1 MPRLAIM
8 DTRMVITGEEEVVR
22 IDTTTEAACSADV
35 VNLRDSDLVLVVEA
49 VAAVEEVAVGGVGAG
64 GVVVGVVAEAMTVVV
79 ADLPQ
84 ATGVVMVVRIRVTGG
99 DFSTKLSCHGLRNV
113 SNPTVKYPITK

>member
-49 VAAVEEVAVGGVGAG
+49 VAAVEEVAAGGVGAG
-64 GVVVGVVAEAMTVVV
+64 GVVVEVVVEAMTVAV
-79 ADLPQ
+79 ADLLQ
-84 ATGVVMVVRIRVTGG
+84 ATGVVMVVRIRVIDG
-99 DFSTKLSCHGLRNV
+99 DF
-113 SNPTVKYPITK
+113 

>member
-1 MPRLAIM
+1 M

-49 VAAVEEVAVGGVGAG
+49 VAAVEEVAAGGVGAG

-84 ATGVVMVVRIRVTGG
+84 ATGVVMVARIRVTGG
-99 DFSTKLSCHGLRNV
+99 DFSTKLSCRALRNV
-113 SNPTVKYPITK
+113 SNPTVKYSTQ